1 MDNCYCELEYN
12 EDPTVYACALASLPG
27 FSFLDSRK
35 RHEDIGRF
43 DIICALPWERFTL
56 TDDDATQ
63 WVDRIE
69 QGLSKY
75 GAGAIAIGHL
85 DYDSAAVTLGVS
97 GSSFQPASA
106 GIYRWHVLQDHYLK
120 RCWLVSDSEMT
131 GHELEQIRRRLLSP
145 PTMPRDNFRL
155 LAPFTAES
163 SRRQYMAAIE
173 RIKDYIG
180 RGDCY
185 QVNFAQRFVSR
196 FQGDCFYAF
205 LQLRNVAPG
214 DFSAFLRPSPAHSIL
229 SMSPERFLTIS
240 NGEVTTQPI
249 KGTRPRHSDPQ
260 EDQRIAEE
268 LKLSIKDRAEN
279 VMITDLLRND
289 LGRYCEPGSV
299 LTTELCALHHYDN
312 VHHLV
317 STVTGRLK
325 QDTSPGDILLG
336 CSPGGSIT
344 GAPKKR
350 AAEIIRELESEPRGS
365 YCGSV
370 FAIWPDGRLQ
380 SSIAIRTVEAVD
392 DRLYCWGGGG
402 IVYDSEP
409 DAEYQE
415 TLDKVGPFMR
425 TLEQLGQ

>member
-1 MDNCYCELEYN
+1 MNNCYCELEYN
-12 EDPTVYACALASLPG
+12 GDPTAYAGVLASLPG

-35 RHEDIGRF
+35 RREGIGRF
-43 DIICALPWERFTL
+43 DIICALPCERFTL
-56 TDDDATQ
+56 TDDDVAQ
-63 WVDRIE
+63 WMDRIE
-69 QGLSKY
+69 QGLGKY

-85 DYDSAAVTLGVS
+85 DYDSAAATLGVS
-97 GSSFQPASA
+97 GTSFQPASA
-106 GIYRWHVLQDHYLK
+106 GIYRWHVLQDHHLK

-131 GHELEQIRRRLLSP
+131 GHELEQIRRRLMSP
-145 PTMPRDNFRL
+145 PAMPRDNFRL

-344 GAPKKR
+344 GAPKRR